1 MLSQGGHQRTKCDGV
16 QIKSAAAAA
25 GLSDGKAAIGSQD
38 NGDQHQRAG
47 LIFPIFVISAIINR
61 ILYRIQLVP
70 MKDYTYFISQFSCW

>member
-1 MLSQGGHQRTKCDGV
+1 MVYRSNQRRQLPV
-16 QIKSAAAAA
+16 
-25 GLSDGKAAIGSQD
+25 LSDGKAAIGSQD